1 MPIWK
6 RPMVKLKEL
15 EDKHKGTS
23 IALEEFINSLNFD
36 EQGLIPVIAQDFDTK
51 EVLMLAWMDQQSI
64 LNTLSEEQVCYF
76 SRSRQSY
83 WRKGEE
89 SGHTQLMKKMS
100 IDCDGDSILLL
111 VEQQGPAC
119 HTNRQSCFYFEVSDQ
134 IVSINSDPIE

>member
-1 MPIWK
+1 
-6 RPMVKLKEL
+6 MVKLKEL

>member
-1 MPIWK
+1 
-6 RPMVKLKEL
+6 MVKLKEL

-36 EQGLIPVIAQDFDTK
+36 EHGLIPVIAQDFDTK

-64 LNTLSEEQVCYF
+64 LKTLSEGQVCYF

>member
-1 MPIWK
+1 
-6 RPMVKLKEL
+6 MVKLKDL
-15 EDKHKGTS
+15 ENKHKGTS
-23 IALEEFINSLNFD
+23 VALEEFLNSLNFN
-36 EQGLIPVIAQDFDTK
+36 EHGLIPVIAQDFDTK

-64 LNTLSEEQVCYF
+64 LNTLSEGQVCYF

-89 SGHTQLMKKMS
+89 SGHTQLMRKMS

-134 IVSINSDPIE
+134 TVSINSEPIE

>member
-1 MPIWK
+1 
-6 RPMVKLKEL
+6 MVKLKEL

-36 EQGLIPVIAQDFDTK
+36 EHGLIPVIAQDFDTK

-64 LNTLSEEQVCYF
+64 LNTLSEGQVCYF

>member
-1 MPIWK
+1 
-6 RPMVKLKEL
+6 MVKLKEL

-36 EQGLIPVIAQDFDTK
+36 EHGLIPVIAQDFDTK

-64 LNTLSEEQVCYF
+64 LNTLSEGQVCYF

-119 HTNRQSCFYFEVSDQ
+119 HTNTAAAAGGRGGAGRRERGQVHYLGRG
-134 IVSINSDPIE
+134 

>member
-1 MPIWK
+1 
-6 RPMVKLKEL
+6 MVKLKEL

-36 EQGLIPVIAQDFDTK
+36 EHGLIPVIAQDFDTK

-64 LNTLSEEQVCYF
+64 LNTLSEGQVCYF

-100 IDCDGDSILLL
+100 IDL
-111 VEQQGPAC
+111 
-119 HTNRQSCFYFEVSDQ
+119 
-134 IVSINSDPIE
+134 